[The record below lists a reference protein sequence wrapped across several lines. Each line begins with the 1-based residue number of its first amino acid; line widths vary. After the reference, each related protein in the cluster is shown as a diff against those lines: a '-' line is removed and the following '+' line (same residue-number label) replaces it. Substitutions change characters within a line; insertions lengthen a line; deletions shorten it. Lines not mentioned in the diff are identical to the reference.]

1 MATRSQSAFQTVKTE
16 GALLPA
22 DLLKRVSDGDKEIE
36 GLSPESYHLDPT
48 DKINEATN
56 RAWIACRDAWQR
68 FQKQRAELPDSDKGT
83 TLTRERWLLVLFR
96 ELGYGRLQTAKAFEI
111 EGKTYAL
118 SHGWGNAPIHLIS
131 FRYDLDTTS
140 HGVFRTS
147 PHSLVQELLNR
158 SDDHLWA
165 LVSNG
170 LQLRIL
176 RDNVSFTRPAY
187 VEFDLEAMLEGE
199 VYSDFLLLWLLCHQ
213 SRVESDIPEQS
224 WLEKWHQTA
233 KKQGTRI
240 LDRLRDGVQKS
251 IEAFGQGFLAHR
263 GNAALRQ
270 KLADGKLTTQDYY
283 QQILRL
289 VYRLIFLFVAE
300 DRDLLLTPDAGAT
313 IRKRFEKNYSLTRIR
328 RLSQRRRGTRHSDLW
343 QGVKVVFKLLYKG
356 EPRLGLP
363 ALGSMLFSD
372 RTMPDLDGCELAND
386 RMLEAVRHLAFT
398 VERNV
403 LRQVDY
409 KNLGSEEL
417 GSVYESLLELHPDV
431 NADAATFELSTVA
444 GSERK
449 TTGSYYTP
457 SSLINCLLDS
467 ALDPVV
473 AEALKKPDREKAI
486 LNLKVCDPA
495 CGSGHFLIA
504 AANRLSH
511 HLATARTGDE
521 EPSPAARRVAF
532 RDVVS
537 HCIYGVDIN
546 PMAVELCKVALWLES
561 IDPGKPLSFLDHR
574 ILCGNSLIGVTPR
587 LLAEGIPDGA
597 FKPIEGDDKAV
608 VNEYKRRNKDEK
620 KGQLQLDFGAMP
632 SVKLGNLVQTFANL
646 AAMDDGSIQD
656 VEAKEKKY
664 AEFVESTGYQS
675 ARLLADAW
683 CAAFVWIKRL
693 PAVAS
698 REVASSEVGADSRT
712 PYLPTSLPPSSGFD
726 DCITESWFRRIE
738 ANPHCLPPWMR
749 DEIARLRDQYQ
760 FFHWHLAFPDAFRV
774 PSENEDAENE
784 QTGWSGGFDVALGNP
799 PWERIKLQEKEFFSS
814 RRPDIANAP
823 NAAKRRKMIA
833 ALKEDDTTL
842 YNEFTEA
849 RRKAEGGSLLVR
861 ESGRFPLCGRGDV
874 NTYSIFAETKRS
886 LINARGRVGC
896 IVPSG
901 IATDDTTKHFFC
913 GLTESGSLAS
923 LYDFENRRGIF
934 PGVHRSYKF
943 CLLTIAGPAAA
954 VSDAE
959 FVFFAHDVVDLA
971 DPGRRF
977 ALSSE
982 DIELLNPNTRTCPI
996 FRSRRDAEITK
1007 ALYRRAV
1014 IIGDARCGVSF
1025 FPKIDMTDEV
1035 GKFISISELVTND
1048 VTHDCVETEGRMYLR
1063 LYESKLIWHY
1073 NHRWGTFLNCSPDS
1087 LVKGNARKLT
1097 PDERESPDSLCMPR
1111 YYVPRELVRSR
1122 YTVPLGESPTFLAVR
1137 RLTNATN
1144 ERTAVFSA
1152 IPWAGCGNSIFV
1164 LSVPSVDVLI
1174 GLLTC
1179 GNSFAFDYCT
1189 RNKMGGTNFLQF
1201 IIEQLPIV
1209 PLEPLG
1215 NPPWSAGASSN
1226 HSWFFARASELQCV
1240 TRDMDRFAK
1249 QCGHNGPPFRW
1260 DVGRRFLIR
1269 CELDAA
1275 YFHLYSME
1283 RDDVDYIMET
1293 FPIVKRKDIAR
1304 TEVKDNSGEVTQEGR
1319 YRTKD
1324 TILEIYDEMAEA
1336 MKTGKPYQT
1345 RLDPPPGPP
1354 ADAEGNFLPLPQ
1366 WLPGQP
1372 QPADWP
1378 SHIHGPKEVY
1388 DWAKAH
1394 NIDWRTLLDMEADS

>member
-1 MATRSQSAFQTVKTE
+1 LATRSQSSFQTVKTE

-36 GLSPESYHLDPT
+36 GLSPECYHLDPT

-68 FQKQRAELPDSDKGT
+68 FQKQRADLPDLDKGT

-111 EGKTYAL
+111 EDKTYAL
-118 SHGWGNAPIHLIS
+118 SHGWGASPIHLIS

-165 LVSNG
+165 FVSNG

-176 RDNVSFTRPAY
+176 RDNVSFTRPAF
-187 VEFDLEAMLEGE
+187 VEFDLEAMMEGE

-213 SRVESDIPEQS
+213 SRVESDIPEQC

-233 KKQGTRI
+233 KKQGTRV

-263 GNAALRQ
+263 GNTALRQ
-270 KLADGKLTTQDYY
+270 KLADGKLSTQEYY
-283 QQILRL
+283 QQLLRL

-300 DRDLLLTPDAGAT
+300 DRDLLLTPSKNTKADAT
-313 IRKRFEKNYSLTRIR
+313 IRNRFEKNYSLTRIR

-372 RTMPDLDGCELAND
+372 KTMPDLDGCELAND
-386 RMLEAVRHLAFT
+386 QMLAAVRHLAFT

-431 NADAATFELSTVA
+431 NTDAATFELTAVA

-486 LNLKVCDPA
+486 LDLKVCDPA

-532 RDVVS
+532 RDCVS

-587 LLAEGIPDGA
+587 LLAEGIPDAA
-597 FKPIEGDDKAV
+597 FKPITGDDKAV
-608 VNEYKRRNKDEK
+608 VSEYKKRNKEERTG
-620 KGQLQLDFGAMP
+620 KGGFLFKLDGEARETALP
-632 SVKLGNLVQTFANL
+632 WDRLGNLVQAFANL
-646 AAMDDGSIQD
+646 AAMDDGSLDD

-664 AEFVESTGYQS
+664 AECVESTGYLS

-683 CAAFVWIKRL
+683 CAAFVWKK
-693 PAVAS
+693 
-698 REVASSEVGADSRT
+698 DKDT
-712 PYLPTSLPPSSGFD
+712 D

-749 DEIARLRDQYQ
+749 EEIERLRDQCQ
-760 FFHWHLAFPDAFRV
+760 LFHWHLAFPDAFRV

-784 QTGWSGGFDVALGNP
+784 QAGWSGGFDVVLGNP
-799 PWERIKLQEKEFFSS
+799 PWERIKIQEKEWFAH

-823 NAAKRRKMIA
+823 SAAKRRGSIA
-833 ALKEDDTTL
+833 ALEREDPNL
-842 YNEFTEA
+842 YREFIA
-849 RRKAEGGSLLVR
+849 SRRSAEGDSHFVR
-861 ESGRFPLCGRGDV
+861 NSGRYPLCGRGDV
-874 NTYSIFAETKRS
+874 NTYSIFAETKRLMVS
-886 LINARGRVGC
+886 PSGRIGC

-901 IATDDTTKHFFC
+901 IASDDAAKLFYQD
-913 GLTESGSLAS
+913 LVESGALVS
-923 LYDFENRRGIF
+923 LYSFENEEFIF
-934 PGVHRSYKF
+934 PAVHHAAKF
-943 CLLTIAGPAAA
+943 CLLTLCGRQQSVGSARYVYYARQPVHLAENERAFSLTADDIA
-954 VSDAE
+954 
-959 FVFFAHDVVDLA
+959 
-971 DPGRRF
+971 
-977 ALSSE
+977 
-982 DIELLNPNTRTCPI
+982 LLNPETRTCPV
-996 FRSRRDAEITK
+996 FRFRRDADLTRTIYRHVSVPDFGKHDADSWEIRLFTMLHSSSAAHLFLTEAELPEGADK
-1007 ALYRRAV
+1007 ESTCWVTDAERYLPLYEGKMFSQFDHRSAGVQMTSNVSRPAQPVASSVAEHRDPGWVPSPRAWV
-1014 IIGDARCGVSF
+1014 AECEIGKHSPD
-1025 FPKIDMTDEV
+1025 
-1035 GKFISISELVTND
+1035 LVETRWFLGFKD
-1048 VTHDCVETEGRMYLR
+1048 VTA
-1063 LYESKLIWHY
+1063 S
-1073 NHRWGTFLNCSPDS
+1073 
-1087 LVKGNARKLT
+1087 
-1097 PDERESPDSLCMPR
+1097 
-1111 YYVPRELVRSR
+1111 
-1122 YTVPLGESPTFLAVR
+1122 
-1137 RLTNATN
+1137 TN
-1144 ERTAVFSA
+1144 ERTFIAAFLPTSGITDSVNLVGIQNPNTSRDAALLLANF
-1152 IPWAGCGNSIFV
+1152 NSFV
-1164 LSVPSVDVLI
+1164 L
-1174 GLLTC
+1174 
-1179 GNSFAFDYCT
+1179 DYVA
-1189 RNKMGGTNFLQF
+1189 RQKIGGTHIKFYVVR
-1201 IIEQLPIV
+1201 QLPI
-1209 PLEPLG
+1209 LERAAYEGLTLTFTHSTRFFVSERALELSYTA
-1215 NPPWSAGASSN
+1215 WDLATVARN
-1226 HSWFFARASELQCV
+1226 HTYS
-1240 TRDMDRFAK
+1240 
-1249 QCGHNGPPFRW
+1249 GPPFRW
-1260 DVGRRFLIR
+1260 DDDRRFLIR

-1275 YFHLYSME
+1275 YFHLYGIE
-1283 RDDVDYIMET
+1283 RDDVEYIMET

-1304 TEVKDNSGEVTQEGR
+1304 TEVKDDSGEVTQEGR
-1319 YRTKD
+1319 YITKD
-1324 TILEIYDEMAEA
+1324 TILEIYDEMAEVMTA
-1336 MKTGKPYQT
+1336 NEAAVAAGRQPTARYQT
-1345 RLDPPPGPP
+1345 RLVPPPGPP

-1372 QPADWP
+1372 QPPDWP
-1378 SHIHGPKEVY
+1378 SHIHSPLAVTKVF
-1388 DWAKAH
+1388 
-1394 NIDWRTLLDMEADS
+1394 MENSK

>member
-1 MATRSQSAFQTVKTE
+1 MATRTQSAFQTVKTE

-118 SHGWGNAPIHLIS
+118 SHGWGASPIHLIS

-165 LVSNG
+165 FVSNG

-199 VYSDFLLLWLLCHQ
+199 VYSDFLPLWLLCHQ
-213 SRVESDIPEQS
+213 SRVESEIPEQC

-233 KKQGTRI
+233 KKQGTRV
-240 LDRLRDGVQKS
+240 LDRLRDGVERS

-263 GNAALRQ
+263 GNGALRE

-283 QQILRL
+283 HQLLRL

-300 DRDLLLTPDAGAT
+300 DRDLLLTPDADAT
-313 IRKRFEKNYSLTRIR
+313 TRKRFEEHYSLTRIR
-328 RLSQRRRGTRHSDLW
+328 RLAERRRTRHSDMW
-343 QGVKVVFKLLYKG
+343 QGVKFVFKLLYKG

-372 RTMPDLDGCELAND
+372 KTMPDLDECELAND
-386 RMLEAVRHLAFT
+386 RMREAIWHLSFT
-398 VERNV
+398 VDRHG
-403 LRQVDY
+403 RRHVDY

-473 AEALKKPDREKAI
+473 AEALKKPDREKTI
-486 LNLKVCDPA
+486 LDLKVCDPA

-537 HCIYGVDIN
+537 HSIYGVDIN

-574 ILCGNSLIGVTPR
+574 ILCGNSLIGATPR
-587 LLAEGIPDGA
+587 LLAEGIPDDA

-646 AAMDDGSIQD
+646 AAMDDGSLED

-664 AEFVESTGYQS
+664 AEFVDSTGYQS

-683 CAAFVWIKRL
+683 CAAFVWKKNK
-693 PAVAS
+693 S
-698 REVASSEVGADSRT
+698 T
-712 PYLPTSLPPSSGFD
+712 D
-726 DCITESWFRRIE
+726 DCITENWFRRIE

-749 DEIARLRDQYQ
+749 EEIDRLRDQYQ

-784 QTGWSGGFDVALGNP
+784 QAGWTGGFDIVLGNP
-799 PWERIKLQEKEFFSS
+799 SWERIKLQEKEWFAPH
-814 RRPDIANAP
+814 RPDIATARR
-823 NAAKRRKMIA
+823 AATRRAMIA
-833 ALKEDDTTL
+833 ALKNEDPTL
-842 YNEFTEA
+842 YQAFADA
-849 RRKAEGGSLLVR
+849 RRGAEGESHLVR
-861 ESGRFPLCGRGDV
+861 DAGLFPLCGRGDV
-874 NTYSIFAETKRS
+874 NTYALFAELNRT
-886 LINARGRVGC
+886 LIARNGRVGC
-896 IVPSG
+896 IVPTG
-901 IATDDTTKHFFC
+901 IATDDTTKFFFR
-913 GLTESGSLAS
+913 EIVVQRNLAS
-923 LYDFENRRGIF
+923 LMSFENEEFIF
-934 PGVHRSYKF
+934 PQVHHAMKF
-943 CLLTIAGPAAA
+943 SLLTLAGGDWRLRH
-954 VSDAE
+954 SD
-959 FVFFAHDVVDLA
+959 FVFFAREPSQLSDDS
-971 DPGRRF
+971 RRF
-977 ALSSE
+977 SLTPENIAKV
-982 DIELLNPNTRTCPI
+982 NPNTGTCPV
-996 FRSRRDAEITK
+996 FRTRRDADMTTLVYERVPILVEESQDGSEGRNPWGVSFTRLFDMTNDSHLFHSKEQLRADGYRLVGHSHENGIDVWLPLYEAKMLYHFDHRYSTYAGATQANLNAGILPQPTEEQK
-1007 ALYRRAV
+1007 ADPRFTSLPNYWVQEQAVDKARESIPSRRWTIAFRGIAQSVNERTIIASFLPYSAVGNSAPVISLRVEDARLACCLLSNMCSLIVDYIARNKAGGSNLNFFIMKQLPILPPDAYTVNDVQFVVPRVVELTYTAWDMQAFAHDMGYRGEPFRYDETRRAV
-1014 IIGDARCGVSF
+1014 IRG
-1025 FPKIDMTDEV
+1025 
-1035 GKFISISELVTND
+1035 
-1048 VTHDCVETEGRMYLR
+1048 
-1063 LYESKLIWHY
+1063 
-1073 NHRWGTFLNCSPDS
+1073 
-1087 LVKGNARKLT
+1087 
-1097 PDERESPDSLCMPR
+1097 
-1111 YYVPRELVRSR
+1111 
-1122 YTVPLGESPTFLAVR
+1122 
-1137 RLTNATN
+1137 
-1144 ERTAVFSA
+1144 
-1152 IPWAGCGNSIFV
+1152 
-1164 LSVPSVDVLI
+1164 
-1174 GLLTC
+1174 
-1179 GNSFAFDYCT
+1179 
-1189 RNKMGGTNFLQF
+1189 
-1201 IIEQLPIV
+1201 
-1209 PLEPLG
+1209 
-1215 NPPWSAGASSN
+1215 
-1226 HSWFFARASELQCV
+1226 
-1240 TRDMDRFAK
+1240 
-1249 QCGHNGPPFRW
+1249 
-1260 DVGRRFLIR
+1260 
-1269 CELDAA
+1269 ELDA
-1275 YFHLYSME
+1275 YFALRYGLD
-1283 RDDVDYIMET
+1283 RDGVSYVLDPVDVYGKDFPGET
-1293 FPIVKRKDIAR
+1293 FRVLKDKEI
-1304 TEVKDNSGEVTQEGR
+1304 EKLGR

-1324 TILEIYDEMAEA
+1324 TILEIYDEMAESI
-1336 MKTGKPYQT
+1336 KTGKPYQT

-1372 QPADWP
+1372 RPADWP
-1378 SHIHGPKEVY
+1378 PHIHGPCEVY
-1388 DWAKAH
+1388 DWAKA
-1394 NIDWRTLLDMEADS
+1394 NGIDWRTLLEDTPTTCGETTK

>member
-1 MATRSQSAFQTVKTE
+1 MARRSQSAFQTVKTE

-36 GLSPESYHLDPT
+36 GLSPEDYHLDPT

-56 RAWIACRDAWQR
+56 RSWIACRDAWQR
-68 FQKQRAELPDSDKGT
+68 FQKQRAELPESDKGT

-118 SHGWGNAPIHLIS
+118 SHGWGASPIHLIS

-165 LVSNG
+165 FVSNG

-176 RDNVSFTRPAY
+176 RDNVSFTRSAF
-187 VEFDLEAMLEGE
+187 VEFDLEAMMEGE
-199 VYSDFLLLWLLCHQ
+199 IYSDFLLLWLLCHQ
-213 SRVESDIPEQS
+213 SRVESDIPEQC

-233 KKQGTRI
+233 KKQGTRV

-270 KLADGKLTTQDYY
+270 KLADGKLSTQDYY
-283 QQILRL
+283 QQLLRL

-300 DRDLLLTPDAGAT
+300 DRDLLLTPDADSI

-343 QGVKVVFKLLYKG
+343 QGLKVVFKLLYKG

-372 RTMPDLDGCELAND
+372 RTMPDLDDCELAND

-417 GSVYESLLELHPDV
+417 GSVYESLLELDPDV
-431 NADAATFELSTVA
+431 NADAATFELKTVA
-444 GSERK
+444 GSQRK

-486 LNLKVCDPA
+486 LDLKVCDPA

-587 LLAEGIPDGA
+587 LLAEGIPDDA
-597 FKPIEGDDKAV
+597 FKPITGDDKAV
-608 VNEYKRRNKDEK
+608 VSEYKRRNKDER

-646 AAMDDGSIQD
+646 AAMDDGSLED

-664 AEFVESTGYQS
+664 AELVESTGYQS

-683 CAAFVWIKRL
+683 CAAFVWKK
-693 PAVAS
+693 
-698 REVASSEVGADSRT
+698 DKT
-712 PYLPTSLPPSSGFD
+712 TD

-738 ANPHCLPPWMR
+738 ANPHCLPPWIR
-749 DEIARLRDQYQ
+749 EEIARLRKQYQ

-774 PSENEDAENE
+774 PGDEVTPENE
-784 QTGWSGGFDVALGNP
+784 QMGWDAGFDAVLGNP
-799 PWERIKLQEKEFFSS
+799 PWETIELKEQEFFSQLEPGIARARTAAS
-814 RRPDIANAP
+814 RKKLIGALVDDKPELFDSYSRALRHKNSQRAFLAGSTVAP
-823 NAAKRRKMIA
+823 RCGK
-833 ALKEDDTTL
+833 
-842 YNEFTEA
+842 
-849 RRKAEGGSLLVR
+849 
-861 ESGRFPLCGRGDV
+861 GRINSFA
-874 NTYSIFAETKRS
+874 IFAELS
-886 LINARGRVGC
+886 DGLICSAGRVGIIC
-896 IVPSG
+896 PSG
-901 IATDDTTKHFFC
+901 IATDDNTKEFFSY
-913 GLTESGSLAS
+913 LMRSQRLVSLF
-923 LYDFENRRGIF
+923 DFENKGLF
-934 PGVHRSYKF
+934 PNVHPGYKF
-943 CLLTIAGPAAA
+943 CLLTISDRYTGVSRFAFFANH
-954 VSDAE
+954 VSDLDE
-959 FVFFAHDVVDLA
+959 TRVFSMSIDE
-971 DPGRRF
+971 
-977 ALSSE
+977 LSV
-982 DIELLNPNTRTCPI
+982 INPNTNTCPV
-996 FRSRRDAEITK
+996 FRSRRDAD
-1007 ALYRRAV
+1007 LN
-1014 IIGDARCGVSF
+1014 
-1025 FPKIDMTDEV
+1025 
-1035 GKFISISELVTND
+1035 ISI
-1048 VTHDCVETEGRMYLR
+1048 HKAIGILR
-1063 LYESKLIWHY
+1063 
-1073 NHRWGTFLNCSPDS
+1073 
-1087 LVKGNARKLT
+1087 
-1097 PDERESPDSLCMPR
+1097 
-1111 YYVPRELVRSR
+1111 
-1122 YTVPLGESPTFLAVR
+1122 SPTS
-1137 RLTNATN
+1137 
-1144 ERTAVFSA
+1144 ES
-1152 IPWAGCGNSIFV
+1152 GN
-1164 LSVPSVDVLI
+1164 
-1174 GLLTC
+1174 
-1179 GNSFAFDYCT
+1179 
-1189 RNKMGGTNFLQF
+1189 K
-1201 IIEQLPIV
+1201 
-1209 PLEPLG
+1209 
-1215 NPPWSAGASSN
+1215 
-1226 HSWFFARASELQCV
+1226 
-1240 TRDMDRFAK
+1240 
-1249 QCGHNGPPFRW
+1249 W
-1260 DVGRRFLIR
+1260 DINRIAMPNVSY
-1269 CELDAA
+1269 A
-1275 YFHLYSME
+1275 Y
-1283 RDDVDYIMET
+1283 
-1293 FPIVKRKDIAR
+1293 
-1304 TEVKDNSGEVTQEGR
+1304 G
-1319 YRTKD
+1319 
-1324 TILEIYDEMAEA
+1324 
-1336 MKTGKPYQT
+1336 
-1345 RLDPPPGPP
+1345 
-1354 ADAEGNFLPLPQ
+1354 
-1366 WLPGQP
+1366 
-1372 QPADWP
+1372 
-1378 SHIHGPKEVY
+1378 
-1388 DWAKAH
+1388 
-1394 NIDWRTLLDMEADS
+1394 